1 MGVAQVGAAVRVR
14 REPDALEC
22 ILGRRW
28 ESVPQTWEK
37 CADMARKERNVINNI
52 FFFLT
57 FNCSDSHSQKDLLT
71 PMSSAFPWLNMR
83 VKRGLRR
90 GRP

>member
-1 MGVAQVGAAVRVR
+1 MCR
-14 REPDALEC
+14 RALR
-22 ILGRRW
+22 LG
-28 ESVPQTWEK
+28 SMVLQ
-37 CADMARKERNVINNI
+37 ERNVIDI
-52 FFFLT
+52 VFFFLT

-90 GRP
+90 RRP